1 MSLTVLVVDD
11 DEDIR
16 RLLALTLSRDPR
28 VTVVGAVGDGE
39 AAVEFVRYER
49 PEVVLMDL
57 LMPRLDGLET
67 TRRIKQEWPRTKVI
81 VLTALTEEA
90 YRLAAYN
97 SGADGFLNKREIATE
112 LLPAIREMAEET
124 AERSAELHPQIVR
137 GRLPPLPSAGAHG
150 DAARQSAAP

>member
-1 MSLTVLVVDD
+1 MPLAVLVVDD

-57 LMPRLDGLET
+57 LMPRLDGLEA

-90 YRLAAYN
+90 YRLAGYN
-97 SGADGFLNKREIATE
+97 NGADGFLNKREIATA
-112 LLPAIREMAEET
+112 LLPAIREIAEEMT
-124 AERSAELHPQIVR
+124 GGEKSTNPTH
-137 GRLPPLPSAGAHG
+137 
-150 DAARQSAAP
+150 